1 MFRRQFIQSLLSGLV
16 ACVPLSGGA
25 VIQHRLSNKHAPS
38 KVGLDDMNFGFHKML
53 RDVEKDDGSLDRQL
67 TAEIEAAANINN

>member
-1 MFRRQFIQSLLSGLV
+1 MYRRQFIQSLLSGLV
-16 ACVPLSGGA
+16 ACVPLSSGA
-25 VIQHRLSNKHAPS
+25 VIQCGLSNTCAPD
-38 KVGLDDMNFGFHKML
+38 KGELYDMSFDFHNML

>member
-1 MFRRQFIQSLLSGLV
+1 MYRRQFIQSILTGLV

-25 VIQHRLSNKHAPS
+25 VIQHGLSNKHAPC
-38 KVGLDDMNFGFHKML
+38 KAELDDMNFDFQNML
-53 RDVEKDDGSLDRQL
+53 RDVAKDDGSLDRQL